1 LKVNYEQLQTQ
12 FGAHLKRLREA
23 KGLSLMDLAIKIDS
37 DDSYI
42 SKIEN
47 GKKNIQIS
55 TIFQLAKGLDLH
67 PKDLLNFEIG
77 TE

>member
-1 LKVNYEQLQTQ
+1 MKANYEQLQTQ
-12 FGAHLKRLREA
+12 FGAHLKRLRES

>member
-1 LKVNYEQLQTQ
+1 LKANYEQLQIQ
-12 FGAHLKRLREA
+12 FGAHLKKLREA

-37 DDSYI
+37 DDSYL

-55 TIFQLAKGLDLH
+55 TIFQLAKGLEIH
-67 PKDLLNFEIG
+67 PKDLLSFDV
-77 TE
+77 

>member
-1 LKVNYEQLQTQ
+1 
-12 FGAHLKRLREA
+12 
-23 KGLSLMDLAIKIDS
+23 MDLAIKIDS